1 MVKIIPA
8 VKDLKI
14 DKGFLKSKTIFFE
27 NLNCDKRIVAALSK
41 LPFDKA
47 GAKLSVFVNGNCGEG
62 YELFIVEDE
71 IKITAESDAGA
82 FYAVQTLRQLFMEDK
97 VPCLQIKDKPD
108 FAYRGFYHDV
118 TRGKVPTVETLK
130 KLIDQMA
137 YYKLN
142 SLQLYVEHTY
152 EFEEYDDLIQKTGYL
167 TSDEFKEL
175 DAYCKQNFIDFIPSL
190 ATFGHLYELLNQE
203 KYKDLRVLK
212 EHKGG
217 LNFWMERMLH
227 HTLDP
232 MHPKSIEVVKSLISQ
247 YMPNF
252 SSEYFN
258 ICCDETFDLHSLEG
272 ADVGKL
278 YIDFVSQIIDFVKQN
293 GKKVM
298 MWADI
303 LLQHP
308 ETIDILPEDT
318 YFLNWDYSHAP
329 SEEKIMKFAK
339 LGRKQIVCPGTTS
352 WSRLCENVAVEEL
365 NISLSA
371 EYGLKHGAVGLL
383 NTNWGDWGNPCSIE
397 LAMYGMVLGAEKAWS
412 VSTQIDDD
420 FYARINAVLYENE
433 NGIQYLKAV
442 SSLIDCIHWTNFVEN
457 YFDYRFNEGKAHRLD
472 LIMDLAETQQMYK
485 QLKENLN
492 AEKWA
497 NDEYREEMILSA
509 EGACLMAELSR
520 KMAHEPCER
529 VTDTNE
535 WLKKFSNKW
544 LKKNKPSEL
553 YKIAEIF
560 TYLEEN

>member
-97 VPCLQIKDKPD
+97 VPCLHIKDKPD

-118 TRGKVPTVETLK
+118 TRGKVPTVKTIK
-130 KLIDQMA
+130 QLIDQMA

-142 SLQLYVEHTY
+142 SLQLYVEHSY
-152 EFEEYDDLIQKTGYL
+152 EFKEYADIIEKTGYL
-167 TSDEFKEL
+167 TSDELKEI

-203 KYKDLRVLK
+203 KYKDLRVIK
-212 EHKGG
+212 EHKSG
-217 LNFWMERMLH
+217 LNFWIERMLH

-232 MHPKSIEVVKSLISQ
+232 KNPKSIEIVKSLISQ

-252 SSEYFN
+252 ESEYFN
-258 ICCDETFDLHSLEG
+258 ICCDETFDLHTLEG
-272 ADVGKL
+272 EDVGKL
-278 YIDFVSQIIDFVKQN
+278 YIDFVSQIISFVKQN

-308 ETIDILPEDT
+308 ETIEILPEDT
-318 YFLNWDYSHAP
+318 YFLNWNYCDTP
-329 SEEKIMKFAK
+329 SEERIMNLSK

-352 WSRLCENVAVEEL
+352 WSRLCENVTIEEL
-365 NISLSA
+365 NISRMA
-371 EYGLKHGAVGLL
+371 EYGFKHGAVGLL

-412 VSTQIDDD
+412 VTTEVDDD
-420 FYARINAVLYENE
+420 FYDRVNALLYENK

-442 SSLIDCIHWTNFVEN
+442 SALLDSIHWTNFVEN
-457 YFDYRFNEGKAHRLD
+457 YFDYRFNEGKAHRVD
-472 LIMDLAETQQMYK
+472 LVVDLSEVQRIYK
-485 QLKENLN
+485 ELKESLDS
-492 AEKWA
+492 EKWSR
-497 NDEYREEMILSA
+497 DEYREEMLISA

-520 KMAHEPCER
+520 KMAHESCKR
-529 VTDTNE
+529 LTDTKE
-535 WLKKFSNKW
+535 WLDKFRTKW

-553 YKIAEIF
+553 YKIEEIF